1 MFLGKYK
8 LMLGSDCKLI
18 YGTADY
24 HRKRLKVLESERYIR
39 RVNRLY
45 IKLDDKGT
53 RLVKE
58 FGYDYSYKCRRKEY
72 IDRLNEIAKVAA
84 LTLDSNIDFIAS
96 WNIKDDDIFT
106 EQSRKYLGKM
116 IYQEKE
122 FIVYYIANGKRK
134 PYVSQILND
143 IRKLVSYKNIIIFV
157 EDFNLIKAKRN
168 FVFGND
174 STVIINPIPENFNL
188 MRRYEDIDFY
198 EIIKQMY
205 SNTEVLLSN
214 WVKADYMTE
223 DRTYIFFMPFIDT
236 ERLYG
241 LNKFYN
247 NNKNIIRKID
257 IITLK
262 ENKEK
267 IEEILT
273 NKTNIVEMDEWLG
286 GIDGERQEK

>member
-1 MFLGKYK
+1 
-8 LMLGSDCKLI
+8 
-18 YGTADY
+18 
-24 HRKRLKVLESERYIR
+24 
-39 RVNRLY
+39 
-45 IKLDDKGT
+45 
-53 RLVKE
+53 
-58 FGYDYSYKCRRKEY
+58 
-72 IDRLNEIAKVAA
+72 
-84 LTLDSNIDFIAS
+84 
-96 WNIKDDDIFT
+96 
-106 EQSRKYLGKM
+106 
-116 IYQEKE
+116 
-122 FIVYYIANGKRK
+122 
-134 PYVSQILND
+134 
-143 IRKLVSYKNIIIFV
+143 
-157 EDFNLIKAKRN
+157 
-168 FVFGND
+168 
-174 STVIINPIPENFNL
+174 

-273 NKTNIVEMDEWLG
+273 NKTNVVEMDEWLG

>member
-1 MFLGKYK
+1 
-8 LMLGSDCKLI
+8 
-18 YGTADY
+18 
-24 HRKRLKVLESERYIR
+24 
-39 RVNRLY
+39 
-45 IKLDDKGT
+45 
-53 RLVKE
+53 
-58 FGYDYSYKCRRKEY
+58 
-72 IDRLNEIAKVAA
+72 
-84 LTLDSNIDFIAS
+84 
-96 WNIKDDDIFT
+96 
-106 EQSRKYLGKM
+106 
-116 IYQEKE
+116 
-122 FIVYYIANGKRK
+122 
-134 PYVSQILND
+134 
-143 IRKLVSYKNIIIFV
+143 
-157 EDFNLIKAKRN
+157 
-168 FVFGND
+168 
-174 STVIINPIPENFNL
+174 

-198 EIIKQMY
+198 EIIKQIY
-205 SNTEVLLSN
+205 SNIEVLLSN

>member
-1 MFLGKYK
+1 MIQYK
-8 LMLGSDCKLI
+8 I
-18 YGTADY
+18 
-24 HRKRLKVLESERYIR
+24 
-39 RVNRLY
+39 
-45 IKLDDKGT
+45 
-53 RLVKE
+53 
-58 FGYDYSYKCRRKEY
+58 GYDK
-72 IDRLNEIAKVAA
+72 KVV
-84 LTLDSNIDFIAS
+84 
-96 WNIKDDDIFT
+96 
-106 EQSRKYLGKM
+106 YL
-116 IYQEKE
+116 
-122 FIVYYIANGKRK
+122 
-134 PYVSQILND
+134 
-143 IRKLVSYKNIIIFV
+143 
-157 EDFNLIKAKRN
+157 
-168 FVFGND
+168 
-174 STVIINPIPENFNL
+174 
-188 MRRYEDIDFY
+188 DFY

>member
-1 MFLGKYK
+1 M
-8 LMLGSDCKLI
+8 
-18 YGTADY
+18 
-24 HRKRLKVLESERYIR
+24 
-39 RVNRLY
+39 
-45 IKLDDKGT
+45 
-53 RLVKE
+53 
-58 FGYDYSYKCRRKEY
+58 
-72 IDRLNEIAKVAA
+72 
-84 LTLDSNIDFIAS
+84 
-96 WNIKDDDIFT
+96 IF
-106 EQSRKYLGKM
+106 ED
-116 IYQEKE
+116 KE
-122 FIVYYIANGKRK
+122 FIVYYIANDKRK

-143 IRKLVSYKNIIIFV
+143 IRKLVSYKNIMIFV

-174 STVIINPIPENFNL
+174 STVIINPTPENFNL

>member
-1 MFLGKYK
+1 MMTYLQSNDKHLNDVYE
-8 LMLGSDCKLI
+8 ML
-18 YGTADY
+18 
-24 HRKRLKVLESERYIR
+24 
-39 RVNRLY
+39 N
-45 IKLDDKGT
+45 
-53 RLVKE
+53 
-58 FGYDYSYKCRRKEY
+58 
-72 IDRLNEIAKVAA
+72 
-84 LTLDSNIDFIAS
+84 
-96 WNIKDDDIFT
+96 
-106 EQSRKYLGKM
+106 
-116 IYQEKE
+116 EKE

-174 STVIINPIPENFNL
+174 STVIINPTPENFNL

>member
-1 MFLGKYK
+1 M
-8 LMLGSDCKLI
+8 
-18 YGTADY
+18 
-24 HRKRLKVLESERYIR
+24 KVLESERYIR

-72 IDRLNEIAKVAA
+72 VDRLNEIAKVAA

-96 WNIKDDDIFT
+96 WNIKDDDIF
-106 EQSRKYLGKM
+106 
-116 IYQEKE
+116 
-122 FIVYYIANGKRK
+122 
-134 PYVSQILND
+134 
-143 IRKLVSYKNIIIFV
+143 
-157 EDFNLIKAKRN
+157 NLIKAKRN

-174 STVIINPIPENFNL
+174 STVIINPTPENFNL

>member
-18 YGTADY
+18 YGTVDY

-72 IDRLNEIAKVAA
+72 VDRLNEIAKVAA

-96 WNIKDDDIFT
+96 WNIKDDDI
-106 EQSRKYLGKM
+106 
-116 IYQEKE
+116 
-122 FIVYYIANGKRK
+122 
-134 PYVSQILND
+134 LND
-143 IRKLVSYKNIIIFV
+143 IRKLVSYKNIMIFV

-198 EIIKQMY
+198 EIIKQIY
-205 SNTEVLLSN
+205 SNIEVLLSN
-214 WVKADYMTE
+214 WEKADYMTE

>member
-1 MFLGKYK
+1 
-8 LMLGSDCKLI
+8 
-18 YGTADY
+18 
-24 HRKRLKVLESERYIR
+24 
-39 RVNRLY
+39 
-45 IKLDDKGT
+45 
-53 RLVKE
+53 
-58 FGYDYSYKCRRKEY
+58 
-72 IDRLNEIAKVAA
+72 
-84 LTLDSNIDFIAS
+84 
-96 WNIKDDDIFT
+96 
-106 EQSRKYLGKM
+106 
-116 IYQEKE
+116 
-122 FIVYYIANGKRK
+122 
-134 PYVSQILND
+134 
-143 IRKLVSYKNIIIFV
+143 
-157 EDFNLIKAKRN
+157 
-168 FVFGND
+168 
-174 STVIINPIPENFNL
+174 

>member
-1 MFLGKYK
+1 
-8 LMLGSDCKLI
+8 
-18 YGTADY
+18 
-24 HRKRLKVLESERYIR
+24 
-39 RVNRLY
+39 
-45 IKLDDKGT
+45 
-53 RLVKE
+53 
-58 FGYDYSYKCRRKEY
+58 
-72 IDRLNEIAKVAA
+72 
-84 LTLDSNIDFIAS
+84 
-96 WNIKDDDIFT
+96 
-106 EQSRKYLGKM
+106 
-116 IYQEKE
+116 
-122 FIVYYIANGKRK
+122 
-134 PYVSQILND
+134 
-143 IRKLVSYKNIIIFV
+143 
-157 EDFNLIKAKRN
+157 
-168 FVFGND
+168 
-174 STVIINPIPENFNL
+174 
-188 MRRYEDIDFY
+188 
-198 EIIKQMY
+198 MY

-214 WVKADYMTE
+214 WGKADYMTE